1 MTQAFIVN
9 HEYIPSETIEAQGKR
24 QEIRSRYPGYKVQV
38 EKNGYWVLTK
48 LARLEVTLSW
58 GYGRTETFNMRSE
71 ILDLYGRQK
80 ATEKLLET
88 FIKDVEKGKYEIL
101 MDDHSC
107 YTIM

>member
-1 MTQAFIVN
+1 MTQAFIVDY
-9 HEYIPSETIEAQGKR
+9 EYIPSETIEAQGKR
-24 QEIRSRYPGYKVQV
+24 REIKSRYPGYKVQV

-48 LARLEVTLSW
+48 LAKLEVTLSW
-58 GYGRTETFNMRSE
+58 GNGRTETFNMRSE

-88 FIKDVEKGKYEIL
+88 FVKDVERGKYEIL
-101 MDDHSC
+101 MDDYSC